1 MIAEFI
7 GPRDARWKSF
17 LKRTKHDFYH
27 LPEYAEL
34 AAVNEGAAPVAFYAE
49 KGEAACLAPLLIRQI
64 PGVLNAPSDWY
75 DCTSPY
81 GYSGLLISPSQEEL
95 QWFLEAFC
103 HTACARGI
111 VTAFF
116 RLHPLFVLEHS
127 ALGKFGQLIRH
138 GQTVYIN
145 LFESKERIWEQMST
159 NHRRNIKKLIR
170 LGFHVCLDDWSRLRD
185 FITLY
190 HSTMRRVEAV
200 ERYFFPE
207 EYFEDLRAKLGNLVH
222 LVCVVTST
230 NELAAAGLF
239 IVTEGIVQYHLGGTA
254 AQYLSLSPSKLMHHF
269 MCRWAQEQSSYV
281 FHLGG
286 GVGGAE
292 DSLFHFKAGFSPTR
306 GQFYTYRIVVD
317 ESKNATLLQAGK
329 SVRGISGLDASDF
342 FPAYRQ
348 LENQNDSR

>member
-34 AAVNEGAAPVAFYAE
+34 AAVNEGATPVAFYAE

-103 HTACARGI
+103 HTARARGI

-116 RLHPLFVLEHS
+116 RLHPLFVLELS

-185 FITLY
+185 FIALY

-200 ERYFFPE
+200 ERYFFSE
-207 EYFEDLRAKLGNLVH
+207 EYFEDLRAKLGNRVH
-222 LVCVVTST
+222 LVCVLTST

-239 IVTEGIVQYHLGGTA
+239 MVTEGIVQFHLGGTA
-254 AQYLSLSPSKLMHHF
+254 TQYLSLSPSKLMHDF
-269 MCRWAQEQSSYV
+269 MWRWAQEQSNYV
-281 FHLGG
+281 SHLGG

-292 DSLFHFKAGFSPTR
+292 DSLFHFKAGFSPAR
-306 GQFYTYRIVVD
+306 GEVYTYRIVVD

-329 SVRGISGLDASDF
+329 SVRGISGLGASDF
-342 FPAYRQ
+342 FPAYRH
-348 LENQNDSR
+348 LENQNDSH